1 MKLLLIYLTT
11 LLLSFNTNYDTQHK
25 KTDYVKEIEDWQN
38 KINSEFN
45 NPEESPLTKE
55 GLSIFKGLD
64 FYKIDSKFRVE
75 SILETT
81 PFEPVFGM
89 PTTTSRLP
97 EYKKYGIATFQID
110 GKEYKLNI
118 YQNQKLISMEGY
130 EDYLF
135 VPYIYLTSGKNSYS
149 GGRYIDLRIPEGN
162 VLVIDFNKSYNP
174 YCAYNHKYSCPI
186 PPVENTLNTSIK
198 AGVMAYNDLPNKSH
212 K

>member
-11 LLLSFNTNYDTQHK
+11 LLLSFNNYIQPE
-25 KTDYVKEIEDWQN
+25 KTDYIKEIEDWQSEM
-38 KINSEFN
+38 NSEFN

-64 FYKIDSKFRVE
+64 FYKIDSKFRVK
-75 SILETT
+75 SKLEKT
-81 PFEPVFGM
+81 PFETAFGM
-89 PTTTSRLP
+89 LTTTDRLP

-118 YQNQKLISMEGY
+118 YQNQKLIDMKGY

-135 VPYIYLTSGKNSYS
+135 VPYIDLTSGKSSYS

-162 VLVIDFNKSYNP
+162 DLIIDFNKSYNP

-186 PPVENTLNTSIK
+186 PPVENTLNTSIE
-198 AGVMAYNDLPNKSH
+198 AGIMRYIDLANKSH